1 MLGAHKVKV
10 CEGLYWVA
18 FPEAG
23 VFVQCGCPAD
33 SVKHLMKRGLIQE
46 RSVDGVVF
54 ETGPNVILLSDLML
68 QNGEFANLGEFPVL
82 QMLYRQGMLLPGHP
96 NNTGIRPLVAGS
108 EDQVR
113 AQLEYIRR
121 GNYGL
126 LSEEEIRAAGV
137 PEDQA
142 RDMMRMKLKF
152 AFGRIR
158 DTQELLDFRFVG
170 EEAVELRNAVMVR
183 RVRLNVFEFEYFG
196 ETVTV
201 DLNLPPRI
209 GYPAPYPLGFHLV
222 ERGYFSVLHSGE
234 GDGWDINRPCMASII
249 MHQGSTYLID
259 AGPNIMHS
267 LTALGIGVNEIAGV
281 FHTHCHDDHFCG
293 LASLMRADRRLKYF
307 AAPLVRASVVK
318 KLCALTSLREDDFTA
333 AFEVCDLDLDRWNPI
348 EGLEVMPVFSP
359 HPVETTVMLFRA
371 LGEDG
376 YKTYGH
382 FADIASLSVLE
393 GMRTE
398 DPAAPGIS
406 ADFLDRV
413 RQDYLRPLD
422 LKKLDIGGGLIHGDA
437 ADFSHDP
444 SDKIVLAHT
453 SHALTAEQKEIG
465 SGAPFG
471 MLDVLFPS
479 HQDYVRVFAYRFLEA
494 YFPSLPRHE
503 LKVLTNNPVVVFN
516 PESIIIKAGARS
528 EYIYLVLTGEVEM
541 LATEA
546 GVQGAVT
553 AGGLVGEM
561 AGLLG
566 APSLET
572 YRAASFVQALR
583 LPRLTYHTFVKR
595 NGIYAD
601 IERMHGSRG
610 FLQRTWLFGEAI
622 SYPVLNRVAQA
633 MRPILHAAGE
643 VPQVG
648 DSTDLCLVSS
658 GHLTLLREGEAVEEL
673 EAGDFFGEGGVLF
686 GIASGFTVRADAEA
700 GVYALPRRELLD
712 IPIVRWKL
720 LETFE
725 RRSKA

>member
-1 MLGAHKVKV
+1 MLASHKVKV

-23 VFVQCGCPAD
+23 VYVQCGCPAD

-46 RSVDGVVF
+46 RSSDGVTF
-54 ETGPNVILLSDLML
+54 ESGPNVILLSDLML

-96 NNTGIRPLVAGS
+96 NNTGVRPLIAGS
-108 EDQVR
+108 QDQVA

-126 LSEEEIRAAGV
+126 VSEEELLAAGV
-137 PEDQA
+137 PDDAA
-142 RDMMRMKLKF
+142 RDMMRLKLRF

-158 DTQELLDFRFVG
+158 ATEELLDCRVVG

-183 RVRLNVFEFEYFG
+183 RLRLNVFEFEYFG

-201 DLNLPPRI
+201 DLNLPPRT

-234 GDGWDINRPCMASII
+234 GDGWDINRPCMASIV
-249 MHQGSTYLID
+249 MHQGATYLID

-267 LTALGIGVNEIAGV
+267 LKALGIGVNEIAGV

-293 LASLMRADRRLKYF
+293 LATLLRTDRRLAYF
-307 AAPLVRASVVK
+307 AAPMVRASVVK
-318 KLCALTSLREDDFTA
+318 KLCALTSLRESDFAA
-333 AFEVCDLDLDRWNPI
+333 AFEVRDLEMGAWNNI
-348 EGLEVMPVFSP
+348 AGLEAMPVFSP
-359 HPVETTVMLFRA
+359 HPVETTVMLFRV
-371 LGEDG
+371 LGEGG
-376 YKTYGH
+376 YATYGH
-382 FADIASLSVLE
+382 YADIASLTVLE

-398 DPAAPGIS
+398 DPEAPGVS
-406 ADFLDRV
+406 ADLVNRT
-413 RQDYLRPLD
+413 RLDYLQPLN

-437 ADFSHDP
+437 ADFRRDP
-444 SDKIVLAHT
+444 SDKIILAHT
-453 SHALTAEQKEIG
+453 ARNLTAEQKEIG

-471 MLDVLFPS
+471 MLDALCAS
-479 HQDYVRVFAYRFLEA
+479 HQDYVRAFGRDFLAA
-494 YFPSLPRHE
+494 YFPGVPGHE
-503 LKVLTNNPVVVFN
+503 IKVLTNNPVVVFN
-516 PESIIIKAGARS
+516 PESIIIKAGALS
-528 EYIYLVLTGEVEM
+528 EHIYLVLTGEVEM
-541 LATEA
+541 LATGE
-546 GVQGAVT
+546 GVQGTIT

-572 YRAASFVQALR
+572 YRASCFVQALR
-583 LPRLTYHTFVKR
+583 LPRRVYHAFVKR
-595 NGIYAD
+595 NGVYAE
-601 IERMHGSRG
+601 IERLHGARE

-622 SYPVLNRVAQA
+622 SYPVLNRVAKA
-633 MRPILHAAGE
+633 LRLVGRPEGEARDAGE
-643 VPQVG
+643 
-648 DSTDLCLVSS
+648 STDLCLVES
-658 GHLTLLREGEAVEEL
+658 GRLELLREGEVVEEL
-673 EAGDFFGEGGVLF
+673 EAGDFYGEGGVLY
-686 GIASGFTVRADAEA
+686 GIASGFTVRAVREA
-700 GVYALPRRELLD
+700 RTCALSRRELLD

-725 RRSKA
+725 RRAKT

>member
-23 VFVQCGCPAD
+23 VYVQCGSPAD

-46 RSVDGVVF
+46 RSSDGVTF

-68 QNGEFANLGEFPVL
+68 QNGEFANLAEFPVL

-96 NNTGIRPLVAGS
+96 NNTGVRPLIAGS

-126 LSEEEIRAAGV
+126 VSEEELLAAGV
-137 PEDQA
+137 PDDSA
-142 RDMMRMKLKF
+142 REMMRMKLKF

-158 DTQELLDFRFVG
+158 NTEELLDCRFIG
-170 EEAVELRNAVMVR
+170 DEPVELRNAVMVR

-201 DLNLPPRI
+201 DLNLPPRQ

-267 LTALGIGVNEIAGV
+267 LKALGIGVNEIAGV

-293 LASLMRADRRLKYF
+293 LATLLRTDRRLKYF
-307 AAPLVRASVVK
+307 ATPMVRASVVK
-318 KLCALTSLREDDFTA
+318 KLCALTSLQESDFAA
-333 AFEVCDLDLDRWNPI
+333 AFEVHDLEMGIWNHI
-348 EGLEVMPVFSP
+348 AGLEVMPVFSP

-371 LGEDG
+371 LGEGG

-382 FADIASLSVLE
+382 YADIVSFSVLE
-393 GMRTE
+393 NMRTE
-398 DPAAPGIS
+398 DPEAPGVS
-406 ADFLDRV
+406 EDFVNRT
-413 RQDYLRPLD
+413 RMDYLQPMD

-437 ADFSHDP
+437 GDFRRDP
-444 SDKIVLAHT
+444 TDKIILAHT
-453 SHALTAEQKEIG
+453 ARALSAEQKEIG

-471 MLDVLFPS
+471 MLDVLWPS
-479 HQDYVRVFAYRFLEA
+479 HQDYERFFAYDFLQA
-494 YFPSLPRHE
+494 YFPSVPEHE
-503 LKVLTNNPVVVFN
+503 ITVLTNNKVVVFN
-516 PESIIIKAGARS
+516 PESIIIKAGALS

-541 LATEA
+541 LATEE
-546 GVQGAVT
+546 GVQGVIT
-553 AGGLVGEM
+553 SGGLVGEM

-572 YRAASFVQALR
+572 YRASSFVQALR
-583 LPRLTYHTFVKR
+583 LPRRTYHTFVKR
-595 NGIYAD
+595 NGVYAE
-601 IERMHGSRG
+601 IERLHGTRE

-622 SYPVLNRVAQA
+622 SYPVLNRVAKA
-633 MRPILHAAGE
+633 MRMNTYAEGSVLEYEDGEDLH
-643 VPQVG
+643 
-648 DSTDLCLVSS
+648 LVSS
-658 GHLTLLREGEAVEEL
+658 GQFALMRNGEVVGEL
-673 EAGDFFGEGGVLF
+673 ETGDFFGAGLVLY
-686 GIASGFTVRADAEA
+686 GISQGFSVRAYTDARA
-700 GVYALPRRELLD
+700 YALARQEVLD

-720 LETFE
+720 LETHE
-725 RRSKA
+725 RRSKL

>member
-10 CEGLYWVA
+10 CDGLYWVA

-23 VFVQCGCPAD
+23 VYVQCGSPAD
-33 SVKHLMKRGLIQE
+33 AVKHLMKRGLIQE
-46 RSVDGVVF
+46 RSSDGVTF

-68 QNGEFANLGEFPVL
+68 QNGEFSNLGEFPVL

-96 NNTGIRPLVAGS
+96 NNTGIRPLIAGS

-126 LSEEEIRAAGV
+126 VTEEELMAAGV
-137 PEDQA
+137 PDDAA
-142 RDMMRMKLKF
+142 REMMRMKLKF

-158 DTQELLDFRFVG
+158 DTEELLDFRFVG
-170 EEAVELRNAVMVR
+170 EEPVELRNAVMVR

-196 ETVTV
+196 ETVLV
-201 DLNLPPRI
+201 DLNLPPRV

-222 ERGYFSVLHSGE
+222 DRGYFSVLHSGE

-249 MHQGSTYLID
+249 MHQGYTYLID

-267 LTALGIGVNEIAGV
+267 LKALGIGVNEIAGV

-293 LASLMRADRRLKYF
+293 LATLMRTDRRLKYF
-307 AAPLVRASVVK
+307 AAPMVKASVVK
-318 KLCALTSLREDDFTA
+318 KLCALTSLREGDFDA
-333 AFEVCDLDLDRWNPI
+333 AFDVHDLEMGAWNHI
-348 EGLEVMPVFSP
+348 SGLEVMPVFSP

-371 LGEDG
+371 LGESG

-382 FADIASLSVLE
+382 FADIVSFSVLE

-398 DPAAPGIS
+398 DPTAPGVS
-406 ADFLDRV
+406 DDFVNRT
-413 RQDYLRPLD
+413 RMDYLQPMD

-437 ADFSHDP
+437 ADFRRDP
-444 SDKIVLAHT
+444 SDKIILAHT
-453 SHALTAEQKEIG
+453 SRELNAEQKEIG

-471 MLDVLFPS
+471 MMDVLCKS
-479 HQDYVRVFAYRFLEA
+479 HQDHVRSFGYNFLKA
-494 YFPSLPRHE
+494 YFPEVPAHE
-503 LKVLTNNPVVVFN
+503 IKVLTNNPVVVFN
-516 PESIIIKAGARS
+516 PESIIIKSGALS

-541 LATEA
+541 LATEE
-546 GVQGAVT
+546 GVQGAIT

-572 YRAASFVQALR
+572 YRASSFVQALR
-583 LPRLTYHTFVKR
+583 LPRRVYHTFVKR
-595 NGIYAD
+595 NGVYAE
-601 IERMHGSRG
+601 IERLHGTRE

-622 SYPVLNRVAQA
+622 SYPVLNRVAKA
-633 MRPILHAAGE
+633 MQPVRHDEGGVFDAGE
-643 VPQVG
+643 
-648 DSTDLCLVSS
+648 STDLCLVSS
-658 GHLTLLREGEAVEEL
+658 GRLELMREGEVVEEL

-686 GIASGFTVRADAEA
+686 GIAPGFTVRATLESRTYTLSRQE
-700 GVYALPRRELLD
+700 VLD

-720 LETFE
+720 LEAFE
-725 RRSKA
+725 RRIKT

>member
-23 VFVQCGCPAD
+23 VYVQCGSPAD

-46 RSVDGVVF
+46 RSSDGVTF
-54 ETGPNVILLSDLML
+54 ETGPNVILLSDLMI

-96 NNTGIRPLVAGS
+96 NNTGIRPLIAGS

-126 LSEEEIRAAGV
+126 VSEEELLAAGV
-137 PEDQA
+137 PDDSA
-142 RDMMRMKLKF
+142 REMMRMKLKF

-158 DTQELLDFRFVG
+158 NTEDLLDCRIIG
-170 EEAVELRNAVMVR
+170 EEQVELRNAVMVR

-201 DLNLPPRI
+201 DLNLPPRM

-234 GDGWDINRPCMASII
+234 GDGWDINRPCMASIV
-249 MHQGSTYLID
+249 MHQGVTYLID

-267 LTALGIGVNEIAGV
+267 LKALGIGVNEIAGV

-293 LASLMRADRRLKYF
+293 LATLLRTDRRLKYF
-307 AAPLVRASVVK
+307 ATPMVRASVVK
-318 KLCALTSLREDDFTA
+318 KLCALTSLQESDFAA
-333 AFEVCDLDLDRWNPI
+333 AFDVHDLEMGAWNPI
-348 EGLEVMPVFSP
+348 AGLEVMPVFSP

-371 LGEDG
+371 LGEGG

-382 FADIASLSVLE
+382 YADIVSFSVLE
-393 GMRTE
+393 NMRTE
-398 DPAAPGIS
+398 DPEAPGVS
-406 ADFLDRV
+406 DDFVNRT
-413 RQDYLRPLD
+413 RMDYLQPME

-437 ADFSHDP
+437 ADFRRDP
-444 SDKIVLAHT
+444 TDKILLAHT
-453 SHALTAEQKEIG
+453 ARALSAEQKEIG

-471 MLDVLFPS
+471 MLDELWPS
-479 HQDYVRVFAYRFLEA
+479 HQEYVRSFAYAFLEA
-494 YFPSLPRHE
+494 YFPTVPEHE
-503 LKVLTNNPVVVFN
+503 LTVLTNNKVVVFN
-516 PESIIIKAGARS
+516 PESIIIKTGALS

-541 LATEA
+541 LATEE
-546 GVQGAVT
+546 GVQGVIT
-553 AGGLVGEM
+553 SGGLVGEM

-572 YRAASFVQALR
+572 YRASSFVQALR
-583 LPRLTYHTFVKR
+583 LPRRTYHTFVKR
-595 NGIYAD
+595 NGVYAE
-601 IERMHGSRG
+601 IERLHGTRE

-622 SYPVLNRVAQA
+622 SYPVLNRVAKVMSLTTHPGGA
-633 MRPILHAAGE
+633 VLAFE
-643 VPQVG
+643 
-648 DSTDLCLVSS
+648 DNTDLHLVSS
-658 GHLTLLREGEAVEEL
+658 GQLTLLRDGNVVEEL
-673 EAGDFFGEGGVLF
+673 ETGDFFGAGRVLY
-686 GIASGFTVRADAEA
+686 GTPLGFEVRTYTEA
-700 GVYALPRRELLD
+700 RIYSLARQAVLD

-725 RRSKA
+725 RRSKL